1 MFCSIV
7 GHASRQTA
15 ATMGPSMIDR
25 SNLLGLTPA
34 LDTVAEFTTGPLG
47 TQSISD
53 FGFLIF
59 ESLKD

>member
-7 GHASRQTA
+7 GQASRQTA

-34 LDTVAEFTTGPLG
+34 VDTVAEFTTALTDTSRFP
-47 TQSISD
+47 I
-53 FGFLIF
+53 FGF
-59 ESLKD
+59 